1 MPSFVAPPFSSNG
14 TVRNL
19 SRVLHEAVTL
29 LLVGMALA
37 SAPFTCERSQA
48 ATPSPESTKA
58 KSPMAKSTWPGTN
71 QAALST
77 SLRLADSLYRPA
89 TPVTVYLLKTW
100 AAPQQLTMKL
110 RGQSEKDRDMISL
123 RLFDPSDTL
132 LLREHLDR
140 GGEGDVSAEGVDSD
154 ETPAPKRKAPA
165 QDPRWPAEVGVFRR
179 ELTDPGIYEVRM
191 VSGLGK
197 TALQLESDSPMPS
210 GVSFQNGIFTAWKPG
225 LSKVWFHV
233 PDNAMKLKIKG
244 RGITLRDSQNQ
255 ILYPSTGTK
264 DDQLAEITVKSPGEL
279 WSMDL
284 SGDWRFSA
292 AGFPVILCEEPETA
306 KALGASTGITAD
318 GTWLAFRNQETLLEK
333 IPGLLA
339 PEKVGQTEALIK
351 LLDADPQIW
360 TKGDPAK
367 ALAFRQ
373 AYGVGPGLFFS
384 LREQNLDPTS
394 PWGGTIGKQ
403 AWSMRLEAKEPKDR
417 WDHLHSM
424 PESQGVGK
432 GGINQAPYALALA
445 WAYALDEPFNP
456 YHKNPEILN
465 RATAAALRDVV
476 GLTSDETVPGTPS
489 ELDTYPG
496 FPGFVFAKRYFPEF
510 GLLAPHLPPEIRKP
524 WEAMVRRLFDRY
536 WAEGLV
542 ATRNQSAHYLVA
554 FQWFAVGTGD
564 PADAELARKF
574 AKRYIQGATPA
585 GYQIENGGPCGTYC
599 GIQHYYMAEYYHLT
613 GDPLML
619 EALRKSYAFYNY
631 TVAPEPD
638 GRPFG
643 GFNYSHRTPEGFH
656 AEQYGGALR
665 ALHPGELAEVDP
677 WIAKR
682 YTPEASEQARKTL
695 LNTIGKEPAGDPG
708 YRIAE
713 AQGSQMPSEK
723 RTTNPVIGLPAESKD
738 SFLRT
743 IGKEL
748 VAVKRPAYYAA
759 FYIGK
764 PAASV
769 YAASGLKAPVNHEE
783 ITGAS
788 PWELYRK
795 QKGTLRP
802 FNNAGFTT
810 FAIAGYGNAILTANS
825 PYSHHGLVA
834 LAADGKRHAEDYF
847 ASDAS
852 VDESTGTM
860 TARGRLDSLPLDYT
874 RRYTFEDNAITVE
887 VTLRA
892 TNAFSCESLVENI
905 PLATGPFKKDG
916 AVIKVDGSETPADL
930 SSLPEA
936 IRAKVSLSNANS
948 SGLTLTDNKGRGLRV
963 ELDEPR
969 DLKICRSGLQGIG
982 GIHFDRVEVAL
993 PSTWQKDQEVTLRYR
1008 LVPLVTTT
1016 SPTAT
1021 P

>member
-1 MPSFVAPPFSSNG
+1 
-14 TVRNL
+14 
-19 SRVLHEAVTL
+19 
-29 LLVGMALA
+29 
-37 SAPFTCERSQA
+37 
-48 ATPSPESTKA
+48 
-58 KSPMAKSTWPGTN
+58 
-71 QAALST
+71 
-77 SLRLADSLYRPA
+77 
-89 TPVTVYLLKTW
+89 
-100 AAPQQLTMKL
+100 
-110 RGQSEKDRDMISL
+110 
-123 RLFDPSDTL
+123 
-132 LLREHLDR
+132 
-140 GGEGDVSAEGVDSD
+140 
-154 ETPAPKRKAPA
+154 
-165 QDPRWPAEVGVFRR
+165 
-179 ELTDPGIYEVRM
+179 M
-191 VSGLGK
+191 VSGLKK

-210 GVSFQNGIFTAWKPG
+210 GVSFQNGVFRAWKSG
-225 LSKVWFHV
+225 LAKVWFYV
-233 PDNAMKLKIKG
+233 PHNAMELKIKG
-244 RGITLRDSQNQ
+244 RGMTLRDSKNQ
-255 ILYPSTGTK
+255 VLYPSTGTK
-264 DDQLAEITVKSPGEL
+264 DEQLAEITVKSPGEL
-279 WSMDL
+279 WSMEL
-284 SGDWRFSA
+284 TGDWQFSA
-292 AGFPVILCEEPETA
+292 AGFPVILCEEAETA
-306 KALGASTGITAD
+306 KALGASTGMTAD

-367 ALAFRQ
+367 ALSFRQ

-394 PWGGTIGKQ
+394 HWGGTIGKQ
-403 AWSMRLEAKEPKDR
+403 VWSSRLAANEPKDR
-417 WDHLHSM
+417 WDYLHSM
-424 PESQGVGK
+424 PDFQGVGK

-456 YHKNPEILN
+456 YHKNPDILN
-465 RATAAALRDVV
+465 RATAAALRDIV
-476 GLTSDETVPGTPS
+476 GLTEDETVPGTPS

-510 GLLAPHLPPEIRKP
+510 GLLAPHLPPEIREP
-524 WEAMVRRLFDRY
+524 WTEVMRRLFDRY

-542 ATRNQSAHYLVA
+542 TTRNQSAHYLAA
-554 FQWFAVGTGD
+554 FQWFAQGSGD

-574 AKRYIQGATPA
+574 AKRYAEGATPA

-599 GIQHYYMAEYYHLT
+599 GIQHYYMADYYRLT
-613 GDPLML
+613 GDPVML

-656 AEQYGGALR
+656 AEQYGGARR
-665 ALHPGELAEVDP
+665 ALQPGELAEVDP
-677 WIAKR
+677 WIAKQ
-682 YTPEASEQARKTL
+682 YAPEASEQARKTL
-695 LNTIGKEPAGDPG
+695 LATIGKEPAGDPSF
-708 YRIAE
+708 RIAE

-723 RTTNPVIGLPAESKD
+723 RCANPNTSWPAESKA

-788 PWELYRK
+788 PWDLYRK

-810 FAIAGYGNAILTANS
+810 FAIEGYGNTILTGNS

-847 ASDAS
+847 AAVAS
-852 VDESTGTM
+852 VDESAGTL
-860 TARGRLDSLPLDYT
+860 TARGQLDSLPLNYT
-874 RRYTFEDNAITVE
+874 RHYTFEDNAIAVE
-887 VTLRA
+887 VTIRA
-892 TNAFSCESLVENI
+892 TKAFSCESLVENI

-916 AVIKVDGSETPADL
+916 ATIAVEGSETPADL

-936 IRAKVSLSNANS
+936 IRKNVRLAHANSGGVSL
-948 SGLTLTDNKGRGLRV
+948 TDKKGRGLRV

-969 DLKICRSGLQGIG
+969 DLKICRSGLQGRD
-982 GIHFDRVEVAL
+982 GIHYDRVEIAL
-993 PSTWQKDQEVTLRYR
+993 PATWQKDQEATLRYH
-1008 LVPLVTTT
+1008 LVPLVGTT
-1016 SPTAT
+1016 SQTAA

>member
-1 MPSFVAPPFSSNG
+1 MKSRATLPLSLGMASMSQTVFLRQLGVAF
-14 TVRNL
+14 
-19 SRVLHEAVTL
+19 
-29 LLVGMALA
+29 LVGLTLA
-37 SAPFTCERSQA
+37 GCQRPQEKEA
-48 ATPSPESTKA
+48 ES
-58 KSPMAKSTWPGTN
+58 KSTWPGTN

-77 SLRLADSLYRPA
+77 SLQLSDYLYRPA
-89 TPVTVYLLKTW
+89 TPVTVYLLKTS
-100 AAPQQLTMKL
+100 AETQGLTMRL
-110 RGQSEKDRDMISL
+110 RGQSEKDRDLITL
-123 RLFDPSDTL
+123 RLFDPSDKL

-140 GGEGDVSAEGVDSD
+140 GGEENVAAEAVESD
-154 ETPAPKRKAPA
+154 ETHAPKVKASA
-165 QDPRWPAEVGVFRR
+165 QDSRWPAEVGVFRR
-179 ELTDPGIYEVRM
+179 ELTQPGIYEVRM
-191 VSGLGK
+191 VSGLKK

-210 GVSFQNGIFTAWKPG
+210 GVSFQNGFFSAWKPG
-225 LSKVWFHV
+225 LSKVWFYV
-233 PDNAMKLKIKG
+233 PQNAMKLKIKG
-244 RGITLRDSQNQ
+244 HGITLRDSQNQ
-255 ILYPSTGTK
+255 VLYPSTGTK
-264 DDQLAEITVKSPGEL
+264 DEQLAEVAVKSPGEL
-279 WSMDL
+279 WSMEL
-284 SGDWRFSA
+284 TGDWQFSA
-292 AGFPVILCEEPETA
+292 AGFPVILCEEAETA
-306 KALGASTGITAD
+306 KALGASTGVTAD
-318 GTWLAFRNQETLLEK
+318 GTWLAFRNQETLLQK

-394 PWGGTIGKQ
+394 SWGGTIGKQ
-403 AWSMRLEAKEPKDR
+403 VWSSRLEAKEHKDH
-417 WDHLHSM
+417 WDYLHSM

-432 GGINQAPYALALA
+432 GGINQEPYGVALAR
-445 WAYALDEPFNP
+445 AYALDEPFNP
-456 YHKNPEILN
+456 YRKNPEILN
-465 RATAAALRDVV
+465 RALAGAFRDIV
-476 GLTSDETVPGTPS
+476 GLTEDETVPGTPS

-510 GLLAPHLPPEIRKP
+510 GLLAPNLSPEIRTP
-524 WEAMVRRLFDRY
+524 WEAMVRRLFDRH
-536 WAEGLV
+536 WPEGLV
-542 ATRNQSAHYLVA
+542 ATRNQSAHCLAA
-554 FQWFAVGTGD
+554 FQWFAIGTGD

-574 AKRYIQGATPA
+574 AKRYIDGATPA

-599 GIQHYYMAEYYHLT
+599 GIQHYYMAEYYRLT

-656 AEQYGGALR
+656 AEQYGGARR
-665 ALHPGELAEVDP
+665 ALRPGELAEVDP
-677 WIAKR
+677 WIAKE
-682 YTPEASEQARKTL
+682 YTPDASEKARKAL
-695 LNTIGKEPAGDPG
+695 LATIGKEPTGDPG

-713 AQGSQMPSEK
+713 AQGSEMPSGK
-723 RTTNPVIGLPAESKD
+723 SKTTTGWPAESKE
-738 SFLRT
+738 SFLRN
-743 IGKEL
+743 IGNEL

-764 PAASV
+764 PATSV

-783 ITGAS
+783 MTGAS
-788 PWELYRK
+788 PWDLYRK

-810 FAIAGYGNAILTANS
+810 FAIAGYGNAILTGNS

-847 ASDAS
+847 ASVAS
-852 VDESTGTM
+852 VDESAGTL
-860 TARGRLDSLPLDYT
+860 TAQGKLDSLPLNYT
-874 RRYTFEDNAITVE
+874 RRYTFEDNAIAVE

-892 TNAFSCESLVENI
+892 TKAFSCNSLVENI

-916 AVIKVDGSETPADL
+916 ATIKVEGSETPANL

-936 IRAKVSLSNANS
+936 IRGKVSLSQANS
-948 SGLTLTDNKGRGLRV
+948 GVVNLTDKKGGGLRV
-963 ELDEPR
+963 EFDEPR
-969 DLKICRSGLQGIG
+969 DLTICRSGLEGRG

-993 PSTWQKDQEVTLRYR
+993 PAAWQKDQEVTLRYR
-1008 LVPLVTTT
+1008 LVPIIGST
-1016 SPTAT
+1016 SQTAAR
-1021 P
+1021 